1 MRSKASVKYSIPCLT
16 DPVSKLEGLGTKT
29 RKNLLNIRAGVR
41 KIDARVGVPE
51 DCPNEVKS
59 GVDIVADHGQG
70 RLWTLPKSV
79 SIADI
84 SYPACVVMLVQ

>member
-1 MRSKASVKYSIPCLT
+1 MFATLMCCQVVTMRSKASVKYSIPCLT

-59 GVDIVADHGQG
+59 GVDIVANH
-70 RLWTLPKSV
+70 
-79 SIADI
+79 
-84 SYPACVVMLVQ
+84 ACEECL